1 MIVWWKIN
9 ERDNLLCSR
18 TSIFL
23 LLLFMLPEKTD
34 RAHIRSLTLDSHVFD
49 NKIVLYFFL
58 FFFFFL
64 CLRKER
70 GAATQSSQYFK
81 SVARANLRREKGKKR
96 KKVLRFSGVTQY
108 LLTIIS
114 LSIPHALYI
123 LHARKRRF
131 ITDARNIKSANQM
144 EACESFETP

>member
-1 MIVWWKIN
+1 MKETTSSAPVPPSSSSCC
-9 ERDNLLCSR
+9 LCSLKKR
-18 TSIFL
+18 IAPIS
-23 LLLFMLPEKTD
+23 E
-34 RAHIRSLTLDSHVFD
+34 SLTLDSHVFD
-49 NKIVLYFFL
+49 SKIVLYFFL
-58 FFFFFL
+58 FFFFSL